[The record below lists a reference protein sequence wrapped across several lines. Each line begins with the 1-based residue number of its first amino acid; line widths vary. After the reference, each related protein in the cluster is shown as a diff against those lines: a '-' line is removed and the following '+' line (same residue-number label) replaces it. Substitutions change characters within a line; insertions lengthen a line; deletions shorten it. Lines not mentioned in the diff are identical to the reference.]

1 MSQHALQDL
10 EQLIAETAELEKEKK
25 TLEFVLRDSRTGKDS
40 IGYKTKLLLIVP
52 EEASC
57 INMLSSHYI
66 DITLNSVQ

>member
-1 MSQHALQDL
+1 MYRSLNNTQRLWCMSQHALQDL

-52 EEASC
+52 
-57 INMLSSHYI
+57 
-66 DITLNSVQ
+66 